1 MAIWS
6 HRVARDTAIRHQSA
20 SGRDID
26 RGIAKNIRETSDKA
40 RLEQPLITP

>member
-20 SGRDID
+20 SGRVRTLLVRFDERD
-26 RGIAKNIRETSDKA
+26 TTDD
-40 RLEQPLITP
+40 